1 VSVLRFPSYPMPL
14 GSLRIVEEE
23 VLWITEDHGIS
34 GWFEIVGD
42 FLSATRVSLE
52 FVEFRECSV
61 VVSLTERYTS

>member
-1 VSVLRFPSYPMPL
+1 MPL

-34 GWFEIVGD
+34 GLGWFEIVGD
-42 FLSATRVSLE
+42 FLSATRVFLE

-61 VVSLTERYTS
+61 VVSLTERYIS